1 MTEPPDHDSVPA
13 AGSVAASAPSPA
25 ASPAAP
31 GSAQARRERRILT
44 LAVVLSSAAVAQA
57 FGRFTWGVVLPEAR
71 ADVLDGSN
79 TLAGLFG
86 SLNVGAYLAGTL
98 VVGWLASRLTLVGLV
113 RLGLTLST
121 AGIALASFTTD
132 PVLLGAA
139 LAVMGLGGAAIWV
152 PAPGIAARLFPGNR
166 SGLATGLIGAGIG
179 CGIVFAGRLAGW
191 ANDGSLHSWQRVYR
205 IELAIA
211 VVVLALAFAGLRSQG
226 QHPSD
231 SGGFGGF
238 RALRTMQGWKAL
250 TAAYAAFGFSYIL
263 VIAFMVARL
272 EDDSGFSEERA
283 AFMFSVVGVA
293 IIVGG
298 LTIVPLSDRIGRR
311 VTLVG
316 AFAMWAA
323 ASLAILSGS
332 LPLVLVAAFAVGLM
346 FSAIPGTIIAHVVTH
361 TDSATYGPAF
371 SAATLAFGV
380 AQAVSPQIGG
390 ALADWQG
397 SFTGVF
403 VLAAAVALG
412 GAAAATRLRD

>member
-1 MTEPPDHDSVPA
+1 
-13 AGSVAASAPSPA
+13 
-25 ASPAAP
+25 
-31 GSAQARRERRILT
+31 
-44 LAVVLSSAAVAQA
+44 VVLASAAVAQA

-86 SLNVGAYLAGTL
+86 SLNVGAYLLGTL

-121 AGIALASFTTD
+121 AGIAAASFTTH
-132 PVLLGAA
+132 PVGLGAA
-139 LAVMGLGGAAIWV
+139 LVVMGLGGAAIWV
-152 PAPGIAARLFPGNR
+152 PAPGITARLFPDNR
-166 SGLATGLIGAGIG
+166 RGLASGIIGAGIG
-179 CGIVFAGRLAGW
+179 CGIVLAGRLAGW
-191 ANDGSLHSWQRVYR
+191 TDDGSASAWQRVYR
-205 IELAIA
+205 IELVIA
-211 VVVLALAFAGLRSQG
+211 VAVLALAFVGLRSQG
-226 QHPSD
+226 EHPSA

-238 RALRTMQGWKAL
+238 RALRSMQGWKAL

-272 EDDSGFSEERA
+272 SDDSGWTEERA
-283 AFMFSVVGVA
+283 AFMFSIVGVA

-298 LTIVPLSDRIGRR
+298 LTVVPLSDRVGRR
-311 VTLVG
+311 ATLVV
-316 AFAMWAA
+316 AFVVWAA

-332 LPLVLVAAFAVGLM
+332 TPLVLVGSVAVGMM

-361 TDSATYGPAF
+361 TDEATYGPAF

-380 AQAVSPQIGG
+380 AQAVSPQAGG

-412 GAAAATRLRD
+412 GAVAALRLRDRPA